1 MKSILVPV
9 EDHDW
14 MNEVLETALLLARQF
29 DSYIEGIALGPD
41 LAEIVAADFSM
52 SGVIFDDRTRRDF
65 LRQARETF
73 EDFMTAHKV
82 PRRSDT
88 VKDLSFGW
96 TGDTLVSPNSFG
108 EYGRVFD
115 ILTVGRPGSGS
126 TEPHRS
132 TLEGALFESGR
143 PVLIAPPKA
152 PPALG
157 TIIAIVWNGSLET
170 ARSVSFA
177 MPLLQKAV
185 DVAVLAVPGL
195 RLPGPSEAQLARS
208 LRRHGVPAR
217 VVEVKEGKAP
227 GIALL
232 DKAAMLGADLL
243 IKGGYTQSR
252 LRQLIFGSVT
262 TEILA
267 DARLPVFMAH

>member
-1 MKSILVPV
+1 
-9 EDHDW
+9 
-14 MNEVLETALLLARQF
+14 
-29 DSYIEGIALGPD
+29 
-41 LAEIVAADFSM
+41 
-52 SGVIFDDRTRRDF
+52 VIFDDRTRLDF

-73 EDFMTAHKV
+73 EDFMAAHKI
-82 PRRSDT
+82 PRCSDT
-88 VKDLSFGW
+88 GKDLSFGW

-115 ILTVGRPGSGS
+115 ILAVGRPGSAS

-152 PPALG
+152 PATLG
-157 TIIAIVWNGSLET
+157 TMVAIVWNGSSET
-170 ARSVSFA
+170 ARSVGFA
-177 MPLLQKAV
+177 MPLLQKAA
-185 DVAVLAVPGL
+185 DVAVLAVPGM

-227 GIALL
+227 GVALL
-232 DKAAMLGADLL
+232 DKAAVLGADLL

-262 TEILA
+262 SEILA